1 MKKLILFLFLCS
13 SVAFAQKSY
22 KKSLQGIKKVR
33 VESGADI
40 TVVAGT
46 TNELI
51 LTEMSGTSE
60 RSRERFAYRGEDSE
74 KKKNRKEGLRA
85 VYPGGEDNTDGFGF
99 SVSTENGVLTIRDLK
114 SHFQREDI
122 KVTLPKS
129 MNIDINSGNLGGIV
143 IDGFSSEVEADAN
156 VGEITLK
163 NVTGPITAHTSTGTI
178 SVVFTKVNQ
187 SAPITISSSVG
198 EIDVALP
205 STTKANL
212 DIRTNGT
219 VYTNFDFKAPPK
231 KGLPNR
237 SGLKNIEKALN
248 GGGVKIK
255 LKSSMG
261 NIYLRKN

>member
-22 KKSLQGIKKVR
+22 KKSLQGVKKVR
-33 VESGADI
+33 IESGADI

-46 TNELI
+46 TNQLI
-51 LTEMSGTSE
+51 IEEM
-60 RSRERFAYRGEDSE
+60 RGGDGNHFPHHSEDS
-74 KKKNRKEGLRA
+74 KKKKSRKDGLRA
-85 VYPGGEDNTDGFGF
+85 IYPGGEDNTDGFGF
-99 SVSTENGVLTIRDLK
+99 SITTENGVLVVKDLK

-122 KVTLPKS
+122 KVTLPKT
-129 MNIDINSGNLGGIV
+129 MNIDVDSGNLGGIV
-143 IDGFSSEVEADAN
+143 VDGFSSEVEADAN

-205 STTKANL
+205 ASTKANL
-212 DIRTNGT
+212 NIRTNGT